1 MPCFLNSRL
10 FVFAMYQNPAILHPA
25 AHAQWRFTDLQTY
38 AHTAAL
44 TRVPLVHEELPL
56 VAAQGV
62 IVFEA
67 DSAAPQPLALLG
79 LEAHNRC
86 LDPQHRW
93 ATPYVPAAVRRYPFA
108 LGQDD
113 KHPDQW
119 HLCIDTAAPHF
130 SPTQGQALFN
140 EQQQPTELAQRAM
153 TLVTTHHQAQARTVA
168 LYQALADAGVI
179 RPKVVSL
186 IDTQTRTTHAIG
198 GFAVV
203 DEALVYALP
212 DATLA
217 AWARNGLLAGIHHH
231 WASLR
236 HLEALVAAEAA
247 AQQAHTH

>member
-1 MPCFLNSRL
+1 MS
-10 FVFAMYQNPAILHPA
+10 MYQHPAILHPA

-44 TRVPLVHEELPL
+44 TRVPLLHDELPL

-67 DSAAPQPLALLG
+67 DSPRPQPLALLG

-86 LDPQHRW
+86 LNAQQRW
-93 ATPYVPAAVRRYPFA
+93 AVPYVPAVVRRYPFA

-113 KHPDQW
+113 RQPDQW
-119 HLCIDTAAPHF
+119 HLCIDASAPHF

-140 EQQQPTELAQRAM
+140 EQQQPTELTQRAM
-153 TLVTTHHQAQARTVA
+153 TLVTAHHHAQAQTLS
-168 LYQALADAGVI
+168 LYQALADAQVI
-179 RPKVVSL
+179 RPKVLSL

-198 GFAVV
+198 GLAVV
-203 DEALVYALP
+203 DEALVQALP

-236 HLEALVAAEAA
+236 HLDALVAAEAA
-247 AQQAHTH
+247 AQHTHTH